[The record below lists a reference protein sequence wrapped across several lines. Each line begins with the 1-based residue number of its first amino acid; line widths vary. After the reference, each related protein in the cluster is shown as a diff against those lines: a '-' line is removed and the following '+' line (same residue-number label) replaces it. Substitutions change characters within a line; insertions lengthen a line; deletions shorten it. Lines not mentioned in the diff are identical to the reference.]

1 MSRRARSHSS
11 TRAVLA
17 LAVGATSLVGLAQA
31 SAAPPVV
38 TFAVTGVSPSI
49 VEADVPDAFGIT
61 LSGKGFGRDT
71 VVKLEGCAENP
82 VVVPPSTVT
91 ATKLVVKPPKCPAG
105 TVDVVVTK
113 GTGTTVVSSTLQR
126 RLTFLKTPALA
137 PAVAPATTSVVPG
150 TGSWAGGSVATLD
163 VVDDLPAKAA
173 VQVLL
178 TTGGVTRAVPAKTD
192 ATNAKRVVFKV
203 PAGQPGAQ
211 PEIAV
216 SVAGIR
222 SEPVPAQF
230 TYVSTIRTSPAAW
243 VKGAQ
248 APTVKIDG
256 AGFSSAA
263 TVTICGERASL
274 VAGKTS
280 TKTLVVTPPTWAQL
294 DGKGVTADAGG
305 VCTVQVT
312 VGDVVSAITAGS
324 TFTYA
329 AY

>member
-1 MSRRARSHSS
+1 MSRPAPSHRSA
-11 TRAVLA
+11 RAVLA
-17 LAVGATSLVGLAQA
+17 LAVGATSVVGLAHA
-31 SAAPPVV
+31 SAAPPAV

-71 VVKLEGCAENP
+71 VVRLEGCAETP

-113 GTGTTVVSSTLQR
+113 GTGATAATSTLPR
-126 RLTFLKTPALA
+126 RLTFLKTPAVA
-137 PAVAPATTSVVPG
+137 PAVAPAPTAVVPG
-150 TGSWAGGSVATLD
+150 TASWAGGSVAALR
-163 VVDDLPAKAA
+163 VVDDLPAKAP
-173 VQVLL
+173 VQVLF
-178 TTGGVTRAVPAKTD
+178 TTGGVTRAVPAKAD
-192 ATNAKRVVFKV
+192 ATDAKRVVFKV

-222 SEPVPAQF
+222 SEAVSAQF

-243 VKGAQ
+243 VKGAA
-248 APTVKIDG
+248 APAVKVDG
-256 AGFSSAA
+256 AGFTKDAKVS
-263 TVTICGERASL
+263 ICGVDAPL
-274 VAGKTS
+274 AAGKVPTA
-280 TKTLVVTPPTWAQL
+280 KTLVVIPPAWTAVS
-294 DGKGVTADAGG
+294 DGVDPDQGG

-312 VGDVVSAITAGS
+312 VGDVVSTITAGS